1 MHSLLIQCVCG
12 SDESVMIRLIFIE
25 HTHYSHSK
33 YHSPPPPEVPLTGF
47 MLKTFFLLYV
57 DHECALRKGSG
68 FSFSAPS
75 HHRLF
80 LFLDYVPVS
89 DNKD

>member
-1 MHSLLIQCVCG
+1 V
-12 SDESVMIRLIFIE
+12 SVTVILNNNTNKKK
-25 HTHYSHSK
+25 H
-33 YHSPPPPEVPLTGF
+33 
-47 MLKTFFLLYV
+47 FFLLYV

-68 FSFSAPS
+68 FSLSAQL

-89 DNKD
+89 DNKDWKRWSERFFFFFTSR